1 MRQHLCVV
9 AVLAGS
15 LLQAQVATKPPLPLA
30 RVRPID
36 SYARDLLLDAWRS
49 SVTVRALIA
58 TLEESDLFVQ
68 VEAAKFSSR
77 RGRLYFLSGTRECR
91 WLRVCVRVPGL
102 RQDVLPVL
110 AHELQHAVEIA
121 QAPEARDAQAL
132 EALMRRIGW
141 CRGGRLFET
150 GAALAIE
157 ARVRLELTRPSTH
170 APRFP

>member
-1 MRQHLCVV
+1 
-9 AVLAGS
+9 
-15 LLQAQVATKPPLPLA
+15 
-30 RVRPID
+30 
-36 SYARDLLLDAWRS
+36 
-49 SVTVRALIA
+49 
-58 TLEESDLFVQ
+58 
-68 VEAAKFSSR
+68 
-77 RGRLYFLSGTRECR
+77 
-91 WLRVCVRVPGL
+91 VPGL
-102 RQDVLPVL
+102 RQDVLPAL